1 MVLSHLLTTPHQKQF
16 EDCNERISRMEE
28 EHRRIGT
35 VDHLRAQR
43 DELKK
48 TIHILNQEVQEL
60 TVRSFSPSHP

>member
-1 MVLSHLLTTPHQKQF
+1 
-16 EDCNERISRMEE
+16 MEE